1 MKKTCFWLW
10 LLLAGVAIAQ
20 QDMGKPAEA
29 TQDVATTAT
38 THPTERVV
46 VPTYADRYCAGFISK
61 QRLPDHT
68 FVAGGLQSP
77 HATKFVNGEVIYLV
91 NSNFKDGDELTLVRE
106 LRDPNRFESFMGQRG
121 LLQAT
126 GQPYA
131 ELGHA
136 KIVDTRHKM
145 AIAQIDFSCEPVVP
159 GDLAVPFIERDK
171 LSFRSPVRFDRFAPG
186 KTAGR
191 IVLGK
196 DFDNVMGT
204 GNKVYLTIGSNQGLK
219 PGDYLRVTRPYDAD
233 LHNPVDAISFKAT
246 TTEDTQLSP
255 ASIDTGRMGA
265 RYGRGPV
272 IKVQDMPRRALGE
285 LVVLSTTSSSATG
298 MVTFAL
304 EDIHVGDEV
313 EMESPEPATAE
324 AK

>member
-1 MKKTCFWLW
+1 
-10 LLLAGVAIAQ
+10 
-20 QDMGKPAEA
+20 
-29 TQDVATTAT
+29 
-38 THPTERVV
+38 V

-91 NSNFKDGDELTLVRE
+91 NSNFKEGDELTLVRE

-171 LSFRSPVRFDRFAPG
+171 LSFRSPVRFDRFGPG
-186 KTAGR
+186 KIAGR

-265 RYGRGPV
+265 RYGKGPV

-313 EMESPEPATAE
+313 EMESPEPAAAE